1 MQGMQDRSLN
11 VHQRSVQVHHFFTLV
26 LMLARLLGL
35 LWFGLFWLWVLRGP
49 ALQGDLA
56 AVSADT
62 STPWSTAFDGGIK
75 TLRNQPLIKK
85 GEKKKRNV
93 RVHAWQM
100 PSTTSKCSLHL

>member
-1 MQGMQDRSLN
+1 MQGMQDRSLY
-11 VHQRSVQVHHFFTLV
+11 VHQRSAQVHHLFTLV

-35 LWFGLFWLWVLRGP
+35 LWFGLFRLWVLRGP

-62 STPWSTAFDGGIK
+62 STPWGTAFDGGIK
-75 TLRNQPLIKK
+75 TLRSQPLIKK
-85 GEKKKRNV
+85 GGQKKRNV

-100 PSTTSKCSLHL
+100 PSTTSKCSLHP